1 MAKYSF
7 GISNKK
13 ISAWIEA
20 LRLRTLPLAA
30 AGVIIA
36 AGIAHYFN
44 AFNWTIFILMLLM
57 ALGMQILS
65 NFADEYGDL
74 ASGLDDS
81 SRVGPIRALQRGD
94 ISKHDMKNAMLI
106 CSIINLALVVLL
118 LMASFG
124 ASHPLGYMSFLVL
137 GVLCIVAAIAYTIGP
152 KPYGY
157 IGLGDLMSFI
167 FFGLIAVIGGSYLY
181 TKQLEPSI
189 LLPAIGLGL
198 PTIAVLNL
206 NNMRDARDDKN
217 KGKRTVANML
227 GDEKMRYYH
236 ISLLAL
242 SALCFL
248 AYLIAYQAINF
259 WIVPLF
265 ICFGVWALTCYEVMH
280 IRLVRKFDKLM
291 KPTSLTTI
299 FVAIFFALSLI
310 FA

>member
-1 MAKYSF
+1 MAKRTL

-13 ISAWIEA
+13 IAAWVEA

-44 AFNWTIFILMLLM
+44 SFSWTIFILMLLM

-74 ASGLDDS
+74 ASGLDDG

-94 ISKHDMKNAMLI
+94 ISKHDMKRAIII
-106 CSIINLALVVLL
+106 CSLINLGLVILL
-118 LMASFG
+118 LIASFG
-124 ASHPLGYMSFLVL
+124 ASHPLGYVVFLVL
-137 GVLCIVAAIAYTIGP
+137 GLACVGAAILYTVGP

-167 FFGLIAVIGGSYLY
+167 FFGLIAVIGGVYLY
-181 TKQLEPSI
+181 TKSFDASLI
-189 LLPAIGLGL
+189 LPAVGLGL

-236 ISLLAL
+236 IALLVV
-242 SALCFL
+242 SAVCFL
-248 AYLIAYQAINF
+248 AYLIMYQAINF
-259 WIVPLF
+259 WIVPLAL
-265 ICFGVWALTCYEVMH
+265 CFGVWGLTCYELMH
-280 IRLVRKFDKLM
+280 IRLAKKFDKLM
-291 KPTSLTTI
+291 KPTSLTTV
-299 FVAIFFALSLI
+299 FVAIFFALSLV